1 MPLRSAEKQSEGERR
16 HLAVRLGELFCQDW
30 QNLRVQNFQLARSPL
45 SLCKYFVRNLFLAG
59 PLPEATGVSGGDE
72 EEDEVRFSGAAA
84 AASEVRGEEALVLG
98 GSAGSTTATDPVAV
112 VVVVCGCEEAAVVVP
127 GRGHERSSGCIWQ
140 SAMFILASS

>member
-1 MPLRSAEKQSEGERR
+1 MPRSAKPPCPK
-16 HLAVRLGELFCQDW
+16 LPT
-30 QNLRVQNFQLARSPL
+30 RSPL

-72 EEDEVRFSGAAA
+72 EEDDEVRFSGAAA
-84 AASEVRGEEALVLG
+84 AASEVRGEALVLG
-98 GSAGSTTATDPVAV
+98 GSAGSTTATDCEAAEAAV
-112 VVVVCGCEEAAVVVP
+112 EAAVVAP